1 MMQRLIYIIDR
12 GHYFYVSMGL
22 EFGRVRYGC
31 FLRSVRKENSMA
43 RLRGGHRVLGL
54 VLLFCIYIMR

>member
-1 MMQRLIYIIDR
+1 MMERLIYIIDR

-31 FLRSVRKENSMA
+31 FLRPARKENGKA
-43 RLRGGHRVLGL
+43 
-54 VLLFCIYIMR
+54 